1 MLKTSLDGETSDT
14 NIFKD
19 EIKSHE
25 DQENI
30 LNTPMRRLIAFICQQ
45 PTIVSTVLYE
55 FKIESFL
62 TLCSSLQIRGTRELE
77 YLIKLI
83 SSKRDLTPS
92 ELIEYTRESEYAS
105 TVRKLISAPLL
116 ITHQDGS
123 DIPFNDR
130 VDYFV
135 QLLIEVISKPLKDKA
150 EELKI
155 KMNQGDNE
163 ALAKYS
169 LIQNKMVFRS

>member
-1 MLKTSLDGETSDT
+1 M
-14 NIFKD
+14 
-19 EIKSHE
+19 
-25 DQENI
+25 
-30 LNTPMRRLIAFICQQ
+30 
-45 PTIVSTVLYE
+45 
-55 FKIESFL
+55 
-62 TLCSSLQIRGTRELE
+62 
-77 YLIKLI
+77 
-83 SSKRDLTPS
+83 
-92 ELIEYTRESEYAS
+92 
-105 TVRKLISAPLL
+105 RKLISAPLL

>member
-1 MLKTSLDGETSDT
+1 ML
-14 NIFKD
+14 
-19 EIKSHE
+19 
-25 DQENI
+25 
-30 LNTPMRRLIAFICQQ
+30 LN
-45 PTIVSTVLYE
+45 SWY
-55 FKIESFL
+55 
-62 TLCSSLQIRGTRELE
+62 
-77 YLIKLI
+77 
-83 SSKRDLTPS
+83 
-92 ELIEYTRESEYAS
+92 
-105 TVRKLISAPLL
+105 PLL